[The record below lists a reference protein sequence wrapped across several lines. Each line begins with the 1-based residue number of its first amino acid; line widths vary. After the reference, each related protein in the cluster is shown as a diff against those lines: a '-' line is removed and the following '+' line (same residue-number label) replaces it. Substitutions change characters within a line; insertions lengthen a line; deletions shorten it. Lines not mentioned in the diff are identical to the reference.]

1 MAVFILFFFVFLRNN
16 CFFLRGRCGW
26 IGLRLDMPR
35 EVFRAQIVYRLL
47 FNFLLFCSIS
57 NYYISPFLAD
67 KALMQLNS
75 YFVHQSN

>member
-1 MAVFILFFFVFLRNN
+1 
-16 CFFLRGRCGW
+16 
-26 IGLRLDMPR
+26 MPR